1 MNFLAMALMLAG
13 GMSYGTIDP
22 QSTPP
27 RVEQMP
33 ATYKALYCQARYQ
46 LWVWR
51 EDTVAAADS
60 TVRWHWFKEDNG
72 YPVETADGA
81 AICLRRGLEPP
92 KRGAAK

>member
-13 GMSYGTIDP
+13 GMSYDTATT
-22 QSTPP
+22 STPP

-33 ATYKALYCQARYQ
+33 VTYKALYCQAHYQ

-72 YPVETADGA
+72 YPVETADRV

-92 KRGAAK
+92 ARGVAK